1 MKRKN
6 TGPEKS
12 SQGMDVQ
19 ICWNGPLPDPSIRDA
34 KDLRKVLADRS
45 CTATGPV
52 YYMYRDISRSD
63 ADRCWLSAQSLR
75 YDITVIPPREICG
88 EFIKTKGHYHPD
100 NPSGSGY
107 PEVYEVLAGIA
118 HFLIQNRDF
127 SDIIMIAASAGEIVI
142 IPPNY
147 GHVTINPSKYTV
159 LQMANIVSTR
169 FESDY
174 RGYELLHGAAYFE
187 MVEEGFVK
195 NPAYAAS
202 SSLRFATVSRDAARS
217 GTISAPLYD
226 LIEQQTPSLE
236 FLNCPEKY
244 PSIFQKF

>member
-1 MKRKN
+1 MMRKH
-6 TGPEKS
+6 TESEKS
-12 SQGMDVQ
+12 SQDLDFQV
-19 ICWNGPLPDPSIRDA
+19 CWDGPLPKPSVRDA
-34 KDLRKVLADRS
+34 NELREVLADRS
-45 CTATGPV
+45 CTASGPV
-52 YYMYRDISRSD
+52 YYMYRNISRSD
-63 ADRCWLSAQSLR
+63 ADRNWLRAQDIR

-100 NPSGSGY
+100 NPSGVGY

-118 HFLIQNRDF
+118 HFLIQNHDF
-127 SDIIMIAASAGEIVI
+127 SDIVMIAASAGEIVI
-142 IPPNY
+142 IPPGY
-147 GHVTINPSKYTV
+147 GHVTINPSKNSA

-195 NPAYAAS
+195 NPAYTAS
-202 SSLRFATVSRDAARS
+202 SPIRFATVLQKAACS
-217 GTISAPLYD
+217 GTITAPLYD

-236 FLNCPEKY
+236 FLNYPEKY
-244 PSIFQKF
+244 LSLFF

>member
-1 MKRKN
+1 MMRKN

-12 SQGMDVQ
+12 SQGIEFQV
-19 ICWNGPLPDPSIRDA
+19 CWNGPLPSPSVRDA
-34 KDLRKVLADRS
+34 KDLQKVLADRS
-45 CTATGPV
+45 CTAAGPV
-52 YYMYRDISRSD
+52 YYMFRDISRSD
-63 ADRCWLSAQSLR
+63 ADRCWLSAQDLR

-118 HFLIQNRDF
+118 HFLIQNHDF
-127 SDIIMIAASAGEIVI
+127 SDIVMIAASAGEIVV
-142 IPPNY
+142 IPPGY
-147 GHVTINPSKYTV
+147 GHVTINPSKNTV
-159 LQMANIVSTR
+159 LQMANIVSDR

-195 NPAYAAS
+195 NPAYATY
-202 SSLRFATVSRDAARS
+202 SSLRYAKVSQKTPWS
-217 GTISAPLYD
+217 GMITAPLYK

-236 FLNCPEKY
+236 FLNRPEKY
-244 PSIFQKF
+244 PSLFQKF

>member
-1 MKRKN
+1 MMRKH
-6 TGPEKS
+6 TGSEKS
-12 SQGMDVQ
+12 SQGTDFQV
-19 ICWNGPLPDPSIRDA
+19 CWDGPLPKPSVRDA
-34 KDLRKVLADRS
+34 KDLREVLADRS
-45 CTATGPV
+45 CTDAGPV

-63 ADRCWLSAQSLR
+63 VDRCWLTAQDIR

-100 NPSGSGY
+100 NPSGVGY
-107 PEVYEVLAGIA
+107 PEVYEVLAGMA
-118 HFLIQNRDF
+118 HFLIQNHDF
-127 SDIIMIAASAGEIVI
+127 SDIVMIAASAGEIVV
-142 IPPNY
+142 IPPGY
-147 GHVTINPSKYTV
+147 GHVTINPSKNSA

-195 NPAYAAS
+195 NPAYTAS
-202 SSLRFATVSRDAARS
+202 SPIRFATVLQKAACS
-217 GTISAPLYD
+217 GMITAPLYD

-236 FLNCPEKY
+236 FLNYPEKY
-244 PSIFQKF
+244 LSLFF